1 MTLARFEGYKEAT
14 VSGFR
19 SDSGEVRTSTN
30 NYDAGG
36 HLLGLTDDTGYDTA
50 HRQFVND
57 ANDANDAN
65 GIVLQ
70 KTQQANALKQLVVM
84 GQVMARVV
92 LHATRPP
99 RTGQGNPARL
109 PPHTATSLRQ
119 LGSEDIPGGTVQ
131 SHLVRTGNTLQGIVQ
146 IYSGNA
152 SARQRI
158 SPITVYLKDAGSPAK
173 PECRSAP
180 YSTARRRLYRGSHE
194 SAGSWWR

>member
-30 NYDAGG
+30 NYDAG
-36 HLLGLTDDTGYDTA
+36 
-50 HRQFVND
+50 
-57 ANDANDAN
+57 

-109 PPHTATSLRQ
+109 PTNTDTSLRQ
-119 LGSEDIPGGTVQ
+119 LGSEGIPGGKVQ
-131 SHLVRTGNTLQGIVQ
+131 SHLVRTGNTLQSIVKLG
-146 IYSGNA
+146 SDSN
-152 SARQRI
+152 SF
-158 SPITVYLKDAGSPAK
+158 AGYK
-173 PECRSAP
+173 R
-180 YSTARRRLYRGSHE
+180 
-194 SAGSWWR
+194 

>member
-19 SDSGEVRTSTN
+19 SDSGEVRTSTSTN

-50 HRQFVND
+50 HRQFV
-57 ANDANDAN
+57 NDANDAN

-92 LHATRPP
+92 LHATRPTPHWP
-99 RTGQGNPARL
+99 RQPSAT
-109 PPHTATSLRQ
+109 TA
-119 LGSEDIPGGTVQ
+119 
-131 SHLVRTGNTLQGIVQ
+131 SHGHQP
-146 IYSGNA
+146 SP
-152 SARQRI
+152 ARQRRHSRRYGAK
-158 SPITVYLKDAGSPAK
+158 SPRAH
-173 PECRSAP
+173 R
-180 YSTARRRLYRGSHE
+180 
-194 SAGSWWR
+194 